1 MKIGFLSLG
10 CPKNLVDGEVM
21 LGIARDAG
29 HEITP
34 DSNEADVLVV
44 NTCAFIDN
52 AKEESI
58 NAILEMAALKNQGT
72 GKRLVV
78 TGCLAERYRDELRK
92 EIPEI
97 DALLGTGE
105 VPKILEAIG
114 ESRLAGSR
122 VRGFEDH
129 SESDSASEST
139 PARRYPFTPRPRTS
153 PIRTA
158 SPRPREARQT
168 TSTTPTR
175 LALLTTPKHF
185 AYVKIAEGCDYTCA
199 FCIIPTLR
207 GSYRSR
213 TIDSIVREAHAL
225 AERGVRELLLISQD
239 TSFYGIDRGER
250 GALAR
255 LLRELNKVEGLS
267 WIRLLYLYPTT
278 ITDDV
283 LEAMAECEKV
293 CRYVDLPL
301 QHASAAMLKRMRR
314 PGNRATYDKLLA
326 RIRGRVPGVTLRTT
340 FIVGFPGETETD
352 FAELES
358 FVEDTQ
364 FDHVGVFTYSH
375 EEGTRAF
382 ALADDVPA
390 RVKRKRRDALMARQ
404 RRIVAAAQTRRT
416 GSEIAVMIDGPSPEH
431 ELVLQGRTEGQAPD
445 IDAVVY
451 LTDCDPASYR
461 PGELIRAEIVEARDY
476 DLVAAPLMLSAARTG
491 NARSSAPSPRRASR
505 REPGASQWQA
515 PRDMIHAVPASRKN
529 PSGPV
534 PTFCISGAVYGTD

>member
-1 MKIGFLSLG
+1 LKIGFLSLG

-58 NAILEMAALKNQGT
+58 NAILEMAALKNQGS

-114 ESRLAGSR
+114 DRRPWSV
-122 VRGFEDH
+122 VRGPEQTTEQHAVTFYTKAPVHPSRTADH
-129 SESDSASEST
+129 EPRNPIARSA
-139 PARRYPFTPRPRTS
+139 PDYIYDADTPR
-153 PIRTA
+153 
-158 SPRPREARQT
+158 
-168 TSTTPTR
+168 
-175 LALLTTPKHF
+175 LLTTPKHF

-213 TIDSIVREAHAL
+213 TIESIVREAHGL
-225 AERGVRELLLISQD
+225 AARGVRELLLISQD

-250 GALAR
+250 GGLGR
-255 LLRELNKVEGLS
+255 LLRELNQVEGLS

-301 QHASAAMLKRMRR
+301 QHASAALLKRMRR
-314 PGNRATYDKLLA
+314 PGNRATYDKLLS

-340 FIVGFPGETETD
+340 FIVGFPGETEAD

-358 FVEDTQ
+358 FVQETQ

-382 ALADDVPA
+382 ALTDDVPA
-390 RVKRKRRDALMARQ
+390 RVKKKRRDALMSRQ
-404 RRIVAAAQTRRT
+404 RRIVASAQARRT
-416 GSEIAVMIDGPSPEH
+416 GAEIDVMIDGPSPEH

-451 LTDCDPASYR
+451 LTDCDPAAYR
-461 PGELIRAEIVEARDY
+461 PGELIRAHIVEARDY
-476 DLVAAPLMLSAARTG
+476 DLIAAPVGVAAVR
-491 NARSSAPSPRRASR
+491 
-505 REPGASQWQA
+505 
-515 PRDMIHAVPASRKN
+515 
-529 PSGPV
+529 
-534 PTFCISGAVYGTD
+534 